1 MGLVSDAREVERSGF
16 SLVAAILMVAGGKR
30 KFWCT
35 RGGHRNCDC
44 LETQVVVEC
53 GVGGNSN
60 RGELELR
67 RTHFPG

>member
-1 MGLVSDAREVERSGF
+1 MSDAREVETSGF
-16 SLVAAILMVAGGKR
+16 SLFSAIFTVVIGKL
-30 KFWCT
+30 KVWIVG
-35 RGGHRNCDC
+35 GGHRNCDC

-67 RTHFPG
+67 QTHFSG